1 MRILVIE
8 DYTPLRTSLVRG
20 LRENGYVVEGV
31 ADGDE
36 GFWQAREVAYDVI
49 VLDLMLPG
57 KDGLTILKELRAER
71 NPARILV
78 LTAKD
83 TVPDRVTGL
92 DAGADDY
99 LVKPFAYAEFLA
111 RVQALVRRRHDLGAS
126 RLEIGDLVVDL
137 AARTAARDGRT
148 LDLTAR
154 EFALLEFLAL
164 RKGRVQSREQ
174 IWENIYDANAELN
187 SNVVDVFVGTL
198 RRKLEADDGPR
209 LIHTRRGMGYVLEE
223 RP

>member
-1 MRILVIE
+1 
-8 DYTPLRTSLVRG
+8 
-20 LRENGYVVEGV
+20 
-31 ADGDE
+31 
-36 GFWQAREVAYDVI
+36 VI

-57 KDGLTILKELRAER
+57 KDGLSILRDLRAEK
-71 NPARILV
+71 NPARVLV

-92 DAGADDY
+92 EAGADDY

-111 RVQALVRRRHDLGAS
+111 RVQALVRRRHDLGSS
-126 RLEIGDLVVDL
+126 RLAIGDLVVDL
-137 AARTAARDGRT
+137 AARTARRGGRT

-164 RKGRVQSREQ
+164 RRGRVQSRAQ

-198 RRKLEADDGPR
+198 RRKLEEDGGPR